1 MPLKLTLPP
10 DLDRRLEGL
19 GDAIAASSDDVLF
32 AYVFGSA
39 ARGSLTPGSDVD
51 VAIYVAPSADAHRAR
66 LVVARACAKQLGTD
80 AVDVVLLN
88 SAPVALAGRVL
99 TSRRVLLERDPFAR
113 HQYESLYA
121 RMFHDFRIREHR
133 LLAEREGRGRS

>member
-19 GDAIAASSDDVLF
+19 GNVIAAASDDVLF

-39 ARGSLTPGSDVD
+39 ARRSLTPVSDVD
-51 VAIYVAPSADAHRAR
+51 VAIYVAPEADAHRVR

-80 AVDVVLLN
+80 AIDVVLLN
-88 SAPVALAGRVL
+88 SAPVSLAGRVL
-99 TSRRVLLERDPFAR
+99 TSRRVLLDRDPFAR
-113 HQYESLYA
+113 HRYESLHA
-121 RMFHDFRIREHR
+121 RMFQDFRIREHR
-133 LLAEREGRGRS
+133 LLAEREGRG